1 MPNWHCQYTGSLSQ
15 LIMDIFMKCQA
26 YEINCQ
32 VPTFNDACSGA
43 QHHQELSNIR
53 GFVAQPDTNSISSA
67 SGMWKAYKR
76 SSTLIKPVLDLN
88 ALIQTLVGRHEESGK
103 FCCLTCGK
111 LFEAKQSVERHAEI
125 HLGLSH
131 HCIVCDKVFNTRNT
145 LATHYTKQHPNEVAT
160 PWAMKLK

>member
-1 MPNWHCQYTGSLSQ
+1 MSTEHWTRAVGTT
-15 LIMDIFMKCQA
+15 
-26 YEINCQ
+26 
-32 VPTFNDACSGA
+32 V
-43 QHHQELSNIR
+43 LSNLDLIGLR
-53 GFVAQPDTNSISSA
+53 GSTSLGWLWSKATPDTNSISSA
-67 SGMWKAYKR
+67 AGMSTVSMKQYSYKNC
-76 SSTLIKPVLDLN
+76 TLDLN

>member
-1 MPNWHCQYTGSLSQ
+1 MVG
-15 LIMDIFMKCQA
+15 
-26 YEINCQ
+26 
-32 VPTFNDACSGA
+32 NDAELALPVFKVSANVQTFFVEGTKFPLLTMPA
-43 QHHQELSNIR
+43 QGHNITWSSLTSLVSALNLIQIPSPLHQACERHNKEVNLTKS
-53 GFVAQPDTNSISSA
+53 
-67 SGMWKAYKR
+67 
-76 SSTLIKPVLDLN
+76 VLDLN
-88 ALIQTLVGRHEESGK
+88 ALIQTLVGKHESGK

>member
-1 MPNWHCQYTGSLSQ
+1 MFPLLTMPAQGHNITWSCLTSVVSALN
-15 LIMDIFMKCQA
+15 LIQ
-26 YEINCQ
+26 
-32 VPTFNDACSGA
+32 
-43 QHHQELSNIR
+43 
-53 GFVAQPDTNSISSA
+53 ISSPQHQA
-67 SGMWKAYKR
+67 CERLKKELNLTKS
-76 SSTLIKPVLDLN
+76 VLDLN
-88 ALIQTLVGRHEESGK
+88 ALIQTLVGKHESGK

>member
-1 MPNWHCQYTGSLSQ
+1 MMPAQGHNTTWSCLTSVVSALN
-15 LIMDIFMKCQA
+15 LIQIPSPLRQA
-26 YEINCQ
+26 CERHKKEVN
-32 VPTFNDACSGA
+32 
-43 QHHQELSNIR
+43 L
-53 GFVAQPDTNSISSA
+53 
-67 SGMWKAYKR
+67 M
-76 SSTLIKPVLDLN
+76 KPVLDLN

-111 LFEAKQSVERHAEI
+111 VFEAKQSVERHAEI

>member
-1 MPNWHCQYTGSLSQ
+1 MDFSQ
-15 LIMDIFMKCQA
+15 SAWNHLQS
-26 YEINCQ
+26 
-32 VPTFNDACSGA
+32 FNDVPAQGHNITWSCLTSLVSSLNPIQMPSPLQQACERHRKDLFLTKS
-43 QHHQELSNIR
+43 
-53 GFVAQPDTNSISSA
+53 
-67 SGMWKAYKR
+67 
-76 SSTLIKPVLDLN
+76 VLDLN
-88 ALIQTLVGRHEESGK
+88 ALIQTLVGKHESGK

-111 LFEAKQSVERHAEI
+111 VFEAKQSVERHAEI

>member
-1 MPNWHCQYTGSLSQ
+1 MNLVAKFP
-15 LIMDIFMKCQA
+15 LIMMPAQGHNITRSCLTSVVSLLNLIQITSPLHQACERHTKEVTLMK
-26 YEINCQ
+26 
-32 VPTFNDACSGA
+32 S
-43 QHHQELSNIR
+43 
-53 GFVAQPDTNSISSA
+53 
-67 SGMWKAYKR
+67 
-76 SSTLIKPVLDLN
+76 VLDLN
-88 ALIQTLVGRHEESGK
+88 ALIQTLVGRHEETGK

>member
-1 MPNWHCQYTGSLSQ
+1 MKQYLH
-15 LIMDIFMKCQA
+15 
-26 YEINCQ
+26 IN
-32 VPTFNDACSGA
+32 
-43 QHHQELSNIR
+43 
-53 GFVAQPDTNSISSA
+53 
-67 SGMWKAYKR
+67 
-76 SSTLIKPVLDLN
+76 STLDLN
-88 ALIQTLVGRHEESGK
+88 ALIQTLVGRHEDSGK